1 MNKKRMVIMLAASG
15 VVFGG
20 VFGFVQF
27 KNTMIKNY
35 FATMEKPVIAVTAQP
50 AVAEQWRNTVPA
62 VGTLQAVNGVDIAS
76 SVSGLVKDI
85 AFQSGQTIRKGQ
97 LLIRL
102 DADVEQTD
110 LRSAQADADL
120 ARISANRQRTLVRTD
135 AVSQAA
141 VDKAEAEL
149 KVREA
154 KVAGIRAT
162 LEKKAVFAP
171 FDGVLGVRKIDL
183 GQYVQPGQAI
193 VNLQDLSVMLA
204 DFTVSQKDLA
214 ALQVGATIIMTT
226 DAWPSRTF
234 EGAIAA
240 LEPKVDDKT
249 GMIAVQGRFPN
260 TDGAL
265 RPGMFARIEVVRPA
279 LAQVVAVPVS
289 AVAYNLH
296 GDSVFV
302 VRDGADGKKEAVRT
316 FVTLG
321 DRREGKVAVTKGL
334 EAGALV
340 VTSGQVK
347 LDTGSPVSI
356 RGDDP
361 LKTVSAPPEAAA
373 SPKQSAKTE

>member
-1 MNKKRMVIMLAASG
+1 MNVKRMAIMLGVSG

-27 KNTMIKNY
+27 KNKMIKDY
-35 FATMEKPVIAVTAQP
+35 FANMPKPVVSVTAQP

-62 VGTLQAVNGVDIAS
+62 VGTLQAVNGVDIAA
-76 SVSGLVKDI
+76 SVSGLVKEI
-85 AFQSGQTIRKGQ
+85 AFQSGQNVKKGQ
-97 LLIRL
+97 LLVRL
-102 DADVEQTD
+102 DTDVEQTD

-149 KVREA
+149 KVKEA
-154 KVAGIRAT
+154 KVAGIRASID
-162 LEKKAVFAP
+162 KKAVFAP
-171 FDGVLGVRKIDL
+171 FDGILGVRKVDL

-214 ALQVGATIIMTT
+214 ALQVGAAITMTT
-226 DAWPSRTF
+226 DAWPGRVF
-234 EGAIAA
+234 EGSIAA

-260 TDGAL
+260 GDGSL
-265 RPGMFARIEVVRPA
+265 RPGMFARIEVTRPA
-279 LAQVVAVPVS
+279 MAAVVTVPVAS
-289 AVAYNLH
+289 VAYNLH

-302 VRDGADGKKEAVRT
+302 VKAAADGSKEAVRT

-321 DRREGKVAVTKGL
+321 DRRDGKVAILQGVASGD
-334 EAGALV
+334 LV

-347 LDTGSPVSI
+347 LDTGTKVEL
-356 RGDDP
+356 RADDP
-361 LKTVSAPPEAAA
+361 LKTAEAKPAPADA
-373 SPKQSAKTE
+373 PKQSAKAE

>member
-1 MNKKRMVIMLAASG
+1 MNIKRMIIMLVASG
-15 VVFGG
+15 VIFGG

-35 FATMEKPVIAVTAQP
+35 FATMPKPVVAVTAQP

-62 VGTLQAVNGVDIAS
+62 VGTLQAVNGVDISS

-85 AFQSGQTIRKGQ
+85 AFQSGQTIKKGQ
-97 LLIRL
+97 LLVRL

-149 KVREA
+149 KVKEA

-162 LEKKAVFAP
+162 IEKKAVFAP
-171 FDGVLGVRKIDL
+171 FDGILGVRKVDL

-204 DFTVSQKDLA
+204 DFTVSQKELA
-214 ALQVGATIIMTT
+214 ALQVGAVIAMTT
-226 DAWPSRTF
+226 DAWPGRVF

-240 LEPKVDDKT
+240 LEPRVDDKT
-249 GMIAVQGRFPN
+249 GMIGVQGRFPN
-260 TDGAL
+260 ADGAL
-265 RPGMFARIEVVRPA
+265 RPGMFARIEVVRAA
-279 LAQVVAVPVS
+279 LSQVVTVPVS

-302 VRDGADGKKEAVRT
+302 VKDGADGKEAVRT
-316 FVTLG
+316 FVQLG
-321 DRREGKVAVTKGL
+321 DRREGKVAVLKGVN
-334 EAGALV
+334 AGDLV

-347 LDTGSPVSI
+347 LDTGSKVEI
-356 RGDDP
+356 RADDP
-361 LKTVSAPPEAAA
+361 LNVT
-373 SPKQSAKTE
+373 KQSAKAE

>member
-1 MNKKRMVIMLAASG
+1 MNLKRMTIMLIAAG
-15 VVFGG
+15 VLFGG

-27 KNTMIKNY
+27 RNAMIKNY
-35 FATMEKPVIAVTAQP
+35 FATMPKPVITVTAQ
-50 AVAEQWRNTVPA
+50 AAASEQWRETVPA
-62 VGTLQAVNGVDIAS
+62 VGTLQAVNGVDIAA
-76 SVSGLVKDI
+76 SVSGLIKEI
-85 AFQSGQTIRKGQ
+85 GFQSGQIVKKGQ
-97 LLIRL
+97 LLVRL

-120 ARISANRQRTLVRTD
+120 ARVSANRQRALVRSD

-149 KVREA
+149 KVKEA

-204 DFTVSQKDLA
+204 DFTVSQKELS
-214 ALQVGATIIMTT
+214 ALQVGAAIALTT
-226 DAWPSRTF
+226 DAWPGRVF
-234 EGAIAA
+234 EGSIAA
-240 LEPKVDDKT
+240 LEPRVDEKT

-265 RPGMFARIEVVRPA
+265 RPGMFARIEVTRPGI
-279 LAQVVAVPVS
+279 AQVVTVPVS

-302 VRDGADGKKEAVRT
+302 VNAAADGSQEVTRT
-316 FVTLG
+316 FVSLG
-321 DRREGKVAVTKGL
+321 DRREGKVAIQKGL
-334 EAGALV
+334 NAGDMV

-347 LDTGSPVSI
+347 LDNGSKVEI
-356 RGDDP
+356 RADDP
-361 LKTVSAPPEAAA
+361 LKGASEPTKQAAKA
-373 SPKQSAKTE
+373 Q